1 MSKKKLCSFFNAR
14 TAKISLL
21 AVIFLLSFGLRLWK
35 YPFYPLT
42 ANAEEYIFVWHG
54 LSLIEKGVPI
64 TWSDLPV
71 YTKENVFWE
80 GIARNPTQKGELGV
94 RLISPWLDQPP
105 LFSLLVGSFYQLYRP
120 ENFTIISTYI
130 TRAPMLA
137 ISFFSLLF
145 VYLLAKKLFGYWL
158 GILSL
163 LVYGTVPTIVFGSRL
178 VVPENLIA
186 LCYLVVLFLLLNYFE
201 TQKGWQRNLAIFLA
215 GITGL
220 FKPTGFLLVPFLA
233 FLLWKKNGWRE
244 GVLAGAIGAI
254 LFFVPYFWYGFYF
267 GKELFLRVLEYQSF
281 RPAGWSSLNY
291 FITNPGY
298 SVEVFLD
305 AFLVIGFFS
314 LVYLI
319 FKKRDEGE
327 ELVLFSFVFTILT
340 VIISGGRHD
349 QLTWY
354 RYPVYPF
361 MAIATALLVKTLIN
375 NPGFLSNAIFIPLFL
390 ANADLL
396 ENPFWR
402 VNFFINVK
410 FYRLA
415 FFVLLLPSI
424 LALLYKKKIFVNFS
438 RWAIIIAFAF
448 GIFFNTWVIKG
459 RFNLLCD
466 HTDQCALPHK
476 VNLLQPF
483 LKANN

>member
-1 MSKKKLCSFFNAR
+1 MERKFKAFLGSRKLQLVLFF
-14 TAKISLL
+14 L
-21 AVIFLLSFGLRLWK
+21 VFLLSFGLRLWK

-42 ANAEEYIFVWHG
+42 ANAEEYIFVWQG

-71 YTKENVFWE
+71 YSKDNIYWE
-80 GIARNPTQKGELGV
+80 GVAKNPTQKGELGV

-105 LFSLLVGSFYQLYRP
+105 LFSLLVGSFYKLYNP

-130 TRAPMLA
+130 TRVPMLA

-163 LVYGTVPTIVFGSRL
+163 LVYGTVPIIVFGSRL

-186 LCYLVVLFLLLNYFE
+186 LCYLVVLFLLLSYFE

-233 FLLWKKNGWRE
+233 FLLWKKKSWKE
-244 GVLAGAIGAI
+244 GILVGVIGAI
-254 LFFVPYFWYGFYF
+254 LFFIPYFWYGFYF
-267 GKELFLRVLEYQSF
+267 GKELFLRVLEYQSL
-281 RPAGWSSLNY
+281 RPAGWSSLTY
-291 FITNPGY
+291 FITNPGF

-305 AFLVIGFFS
+305 GFLLVGFFS
-314 LVYLI
+314 LAFLL
-319 FKKRDEGE
+319 FKKRGKGE
-327 ELVLFSFVFTILT
+327 EIVLFSFVYTLLT

-349 QLTWY
+349 QLCWY

-361 MAIATALLVKTLIN
+361 MSIAIALLLRDLILNPTFVK
-375 NPGFLSNAIFIPLFL
+375 SAIFIPLFM

-396 ENPFWR
+396 ENPFWK

-415 FFVLLLPSI
+415 FLFLLLPSI
-424 LALLYKKKIFVNFS
+424 LGLLFFHKILVKLSRLAIVLALAL
-438 RWAIIIAFAF
+438 
-448 GIFFNTWVIKG
+448 GIFFNAWVIKS

-466 HTDQCALPHK
+466 HSDQCALPYK

-483 LKANN
+483 KPKK

>member
-1 MSKKKLCSFFNAR
+1 MEGKFKALLGSRKLQF
-14 TAKISLL
+14 IL
-21 AVIFLLSFGLRLWK
+21 FLLTFFLGFGLRLWK

-42 ANAEEYIFVWHG
+42 ANAEEYIFVWQG
-54 LSLIEKGVPI
+54 LSLLEKGVPI

-71 YTKENVFWE
+71 YPKENIFWE
-80 GIARNPTQKGELGV
+80 GVAKNPTQKGELGV

-105 LFSLLVGSFYQLYRP
+105 LFSLLVGSFYKLYRP

-163 LVYGTVPTIVFGSRL
+163 LVYGTVPIMVFGSRL

-186 LCYLVVLFLLLNYFE
+186 LGYLGVLFLLLSYFE
-201 TQKGWQRNLAIFLA
+201 TQKGWQRDLAILLA

-233 FLLWKKNGWRE
+233 FWLWKKKSWKE
-244 GVLAGAIGAI
+244 GILAGVIGAI

-267 GKELFLRVLEYQSF
+267 GKELFLRVLEYQSL
-281 RPAGWSSLNY
+281 RPAGWSSLTY
-291 FITNPGY
+291 FIANPGF

-305 AFLVIGFFS
+305 GFLVIGFFS

-327 ELVLFSFVFTILT
+327 ELILFSFVFTILT

-361 MAIATALLVKTLIN
+361 MSIAIALLVKDLVF
-375 NPGFLSNAIFIPLFL
+375 NPSFVKSAIFIPLFM

-424 LALLYKKKIFVNFS
+424 LAILYKKKILVKFS

-448 GIFFNTWVIKG
+448 GVFFNTWVIKG

-466 HTDQCALPHK
+466 HTDQCALPAK

-483 LKANN
+483 IRVNK